1 LSRGGRPTF
10 ESSEGNSKG
19 GYKVERAKAAIV
31 DLNGRWHEV
40 ALLIFMA
47 GIAAHMAEHVTQAI
61 QIYGLGNA
69 IPDSRGIAG
78 QWFPWLAKS
87 ESLHYFYA
95 IYTLLGLV
103 LLAPAFQGRARFWW
117 MAALGFQFWHHL
129 EHVTLLYQRVTGDF
143 FFGEAVPTS
152 IVQVL
157 VPRVELH
164 LTYNT
169 LVFIPIVIAL
179 FEHYFPAAWERLN
192 PICGC
197 SRRSRQAAPAS
208 ASQAS

>member
-1 LSRGGRPTF
+1 M
-10 ESSEGNSKG
+10 
-19 GYKVERAKAAIV
+19 ERINAFFFA
-31 DLNGRWHEV
+31 LNGRWHQV

-47 GIAAHMAEHVTQAI
+47 GVTAHMAEHVAQAI
-61 QIYGLGNA
+61 QIYAAGNA

-95 IYTLLGLV
+95 IYTLTGLV
-103 LLAPAFQGRARFWW
+103 LLLPAFQGQARFWW
-117 MAALGFQFWHHL
+117 SAALAFQFWHHL
-129 EHVTLLYQRVTGDF
+129 EHVLLLFQRATGEF

-152 IVQVL
+152 IVQLL

-164 LTYNT
+164 LTYNL
-169 LVFIPIVIAL
+169 LVFVPMVIAL
-179 FEHYFPAAWERLN
+179 GLHFFPSPSERLA

-197 SRRSRQAAPAS
+197 ARREVAHPPATVQP
-208 ASQAS
+208 A